1 MIKRLFKFEGAHRSL
16 WEIASMV
23 GVAHSTLYDR
33 VTRQGLDIH
42 EATRRPIT
50 PPQLKFKPKPPRVFE
65 FRGQMM
71 TLMEIAAIVDRH
83 PNTVRRRIVN
93 GRVLDGQELVDPY
106 MEPHPLCRMIFH
118 KGENLSVADWAKR
131 TGIDRF
137 TIYSRLY
144 MGWDP
149 IRAITTPIKP
159 AYRARTIRVRN
170 RRTITRMVILTR
182 NRRAIK
188 RMAEASRPSQA
199 YAFVSAGGK

>member
-1 MIKRLFKFEGAHRSL
+1 MTKRLFKFEGAHRTL

-23 GVAHSTLYDR
+23 GVARSTLFDR

-42 EATRRPIT
+42 EATTRPIT
-50 PPQLKFKPKPPRVFE
+50 PPHLKFKPKPPKVFE

-71 TLMEIAAIVDRH
+71 TLKEIAAVVDRH

-93 GRVLDGQELVDPY
+93 GHVLDGQELVDPY
-106 MEPHPLCRMIFH
+106 MEPHPLCRMIFYQ
-118 KGENLSVADWAKR
+118 GENLSVADWAKR

-137 TIYSRLY
+137 TIYSRFY

-149 IRAITTPIKP
+149 IRAITTPIK
-159 AYRARTIRVRN
+159 ATYQARTIRVRN

-182 NRRAIK
+182 NRRAIR
-188 RMAEASRPSQA
+188 RMVGAA
-199 YAFVSAGGK
+199 YSSAVS